1 MMSDRHIRVCLA
13 FALLAAVAPVAR
25 AQVPRPSP
33 AQAQT
38 LLQTRPDLVAQ
49 LQQQLASSGMTPDQI
64 KARLRAEG
72 YPENLLD
79 AYLPGGTADSTA
91 VPTDDVFAAM
101 RALGLSDT
109 TTVDSLRLVARGQ
122 RTRRQRVDS
131 AFADTVTKAL
141 ANDSVA
147 SAIRRLL
154 RSSDAQRA
162 VPDSGFTIYGLNLF
176 SKETTQFDPTLAG
189 PIDENYRFGPGD
201 RFYLI
206 LTGDVEAS
214 YPLEVTRDGFVVV
227 PNVGQIQVANLT
239 RGQLEDVLYTRLGR
253 VYSGVRRGPDATTH
267 FSLNV
272 SRIGTNQV
280 FVTGDVV
287 QPNAYV
293 ISRAATAMD
302 AIYKAQGPTPNGSM
316 RNIQIRRG
324 TQTVE
329 TFDMYDYLLHGDAS
343 HDVRLENGD
352 VIFVPPH
359 GPRARVVGAVLR
371 PATYELKPGE
381 NVGDLIAMAGGFSAV
396 ADPGRVQIERILP
409 AAERTSLGSARR
421 VIDVPRQ
428 TFAANA
434 VTEAP
439 PIEDGDIVRVGEVPK
454 HIAARIVVE
463 GNVWSPGEV
472 SFNRGMTLSDALRRA
487 GGLKPDTYLGE
498 VQINRRQPDST
509 YKMVQAQLRDT
520 TGVTAG
526 DVPLADGDQIRI
538 FSLGEFRPRRH
549 VTIAGAVRKGGQFP
563 YREGMTLR
571 DLVLLAGGLQESALL
586 TEAEIAR
593 LPESRAGGATAVT
606 ERVPLDSTYLFDR
619 LADGRYIG
627 PPGIPAPAAKAPD
640 VTLLPY
646 DNVLILRQPDW
657 SLQRTV
663 TIRGEVRYPGTY
675 TIERKSERLLDV
687 LKRAGGLTSSAYAN
701 GIVFT
706 RDSVGRIG
714 IDLPEVLR
722 NANSVDNLLLV
733 DRDSIF
739 IPAYS
744 PVVSVRGEV
753 NSPVG
758 VPFASGGDLDF
769 YIRAAGGGTSRA
781 DVGRAYVL
789 QPNGKVESRQRR
801 FFLWRSVPKP
811 QPGATVEVPKAD
823 PNDKRDY
830 GAIATTATSIL
841 GSLVA
846 IAVLVKR

>member
-1 MMSDRHIRVCLA
+1 MSACYIRACLA
-13 FALLAAVAPVAR
+13 FALLVAVAPVAR
-25 AQVPRPSP
+25 AQVPRPTP
-33 AQAQT
+33 AQAQAM
-38 LLQTRPDLVAQ
+38 LQNNPGLIAQ

-79 AYLPGGTADSTA
+79 AYLPGGKADSTT
-91 VPTDDVFAAM
+91 VPTDDVFGAM

-109 TTVDSLRLVARGQ
+109 TTVDSLRVVARGR
-122 RTRRQRVDS
+122 RTRRERTDS
-131 AFADTVTKAL
+131 AFFDTLTKAVQSNDTL
-141 ANDSVA
+141 AL
-147 SAIRRLL
+147 AIRRLL
-154 RSSDAQRA
+154 HSTDAQRA

-176 SKETTQFDPTLAG
+176 TKETTQFDPTLAG
-189 PIDENYRFGPGD
+189 PVDDNYRFGPGD

-239 RGQLEDVLYTRLGR
+239 RGQLQDVLYTRLGR

-280 FVTGDVV
+280 FVTGDVT

-302 AIYKAQGPTPNGSM
+302 AIYKAQGPTPSGSM
-316 RNIQIRRG
+316 RNVQIRRG
-324 TQTVE
+324 TQPVE

-381 NVGDLIAMAGGFSAV
+381 TISDVIAMAGGFSAN

-409 AAERTSLGSARR
+409 AAERTGLGSARR
-421 VIDVPRQ
+421 VIDVARQ
-428 TFAANA
+428 TFSANA
-434 VTEAP
+434 VFEAP
-439 PIEDGDIVRVGEVPK
+439 PIEDGDIVRVGVIPAHVAE
-454 HIAARIVVE
+454 RIVIE
-463 GNVWSPGEV
+463 GNVWSPGDV
-472 SFNRGMTLSDALRRA
+472 SFSRGMTLTDALHRA

-509 YKMVQAQLRDT
+509 YRMVQAQLRDT
-520 TGVTAG
+520 TGITNG
-526 DVPLADGDQIRI
+526 DIPLADGDQIRI
-538 FSLGEFRPRRH
+538 FSLGEFRPRRT
-549 VTIAGAVRKGGQFP
+549 VSITGAVRHGGQFP
-563 YREGMTLR
+563 YRDGMTMR

-593 LPESRAGGATAVT
+593 LPENRAGGTTAVT
-606 ERVPLDSTYLFDR
+606 QRVPLDSSYLFDR
-619 LADGRYIG
+619 THDGRYIG
-627 PPGIPAPAAKAPD
+627 PPGIPAPTSKAPD
-640 VTLLPY
+640 VKIEPY

-663 TIRGEVRYPGTY
+663 TIGGEVRYPGTY
-675 TIERKSERLLDV
+675 TIERKSERLLDII
-687 LKRAGGLTSSAYAN
+687 KRAGGLTPAAYAN
-701 GIVFT
+701 GIQFT
-706 RDSVGRIG
+706 RDSIGRVGL
-714 IDLPEVLR
+714 DLPSVLR
-722 NANSVDNLLLV
+722 DPRNVDNLLLV
-733 DRDSIF
+733 NHDSIF

-744 PVVSVRGEV
+744 PVVRVKGEV

-758 VPFASGGDLDF
+758 VPFADGADLDF
-769 YIRAAGGGTSRA
+769 YVRAAGGGTSKA
-781 DVGRAYVL
+781 DVGRAYVM
-789 QPNGKVESRQRR
+789 QPNGKVESKRRR
-801 FFLWRSVPKP
+801 FIFWRSVPKP
-811 QPGATVEVPKAD
+811 LPGAIVNVPMED

-830 GAIATTATSIL
+830 AAIATAATSIL

-846 IAVLVKR
+846 IAAIVKH